1 MLSQVIL
8 PQWAQW
14 IADIWYEST
23 HHIGS
28 RHTRSC
34 GLSDNG
40 PGDRLHYVRALLI
53 WINRIY
59 KPMGQRGGRW
69 WPGANRR
76 QAINDHH
83 ADFWMISV
91 RSIISCNIWF
101 ASGQRGGRWWPGA
114 KKHQA
119 ISDHHAS
126 MTYEWLASEVS
137 YPEGYMIRIGSL
149 TSIKQ
154 SIFERGDPVHFI
166 TNTKLFVIGPDIRPV
181 LSTKYLHW
189 P

>member
-1 MLSQVIL
+1 MR
-8 PQWAQW
+8 A
-14 IADIWYEST
+14 
-23 HHIGS
+23 
-28 RHTRSC
+28 HTP
-34 GLSDNG
+34 SD
-40 PGDRLHYVRALLI
+40 PDTLDHVAYQI
-53 WINRIY
+53 
-59 KPMGQRGGRW
+59 MGQVTGFITLGHSWYGLTGYISPWVSVGGRW

-83 ADFWMISV
+83 ADFRMISV

-137 YPEGYMIRIGSL
+137 YPEGYNMIRIGSL

-154 SIFERGDPVHFI
+154 SIVERGDRVRFI

-181 LSTKYLHW
+181 LSTKYLRW